1 MNAYRTRRATT
12 DDLGQLVA
20 LWEAAQL
27 APLELEKRFTEF
39 QVAED
44 AGGRLVAAIALH
56 IAGSEGRI
64 HSETFADFALTD
76 DLRPQLW
83 ERLQVLAA
91 NHGLFRVWTQETAP
105 FWKKAAGFAEPS
117 REVLEKLPDTFR
129 SEEPVWLALQLRE
142 PGADPDALEREFSVY
157 REAEKAKRD
166 KILQHAAALRI
177 IGTIIAVLIFMF
189 TLAVLVFFFRHSARP
204 HR

>member
-27 APLELEKRFTEF
+27 PPPELEKRFTEF

-44 AGGRLVAAIALH
+44 AQGKLVAAVALH

-64 HSETFADFALTD
+64 HSESFGDFALTD
-76 DLRPQLW
+76 DVRPQLW

-91 NHGLFRVWTQETAP
+91 NHGLFRLWTQETAP
-105 FWKKAAGFAEPS
+105 FWRKAAGFSQPS
-117 REVLEKLPDTFR
+117 HEVMAKLPEAFR
-129 SEEPVWLALQLRE
+129 SEAPGWLAIQLRE
-142 PGADPDALEREFSVY
+142 PGADPDLLEREFAAY

-166 KILQHAAALRI
+166 KLLQHAAALRI
-177 IGTIIAVLIFMF
+177 IGTLIAVVVFIFV
-189 TLAVLVFFFRHSARP
+189 LAVLVYFVRHRL
-204 HR
+204 R

>member
-12 DDLGQLVA
+12 DDLAQLVA

-27 APLELEKRFTEF
+27 PALELEKRFTEF

-44 AGGRLVAAIALH
+44 SAGKLVGAIALH
-56 IAGSEGRI
+56 IAGAEGRI
-64 HSETFADFALTD
+64 HSETFADFSLTD
-76 DLRPQLW
+76 TVRPQLW

-91 NHGLFRVWTQETAP
+91 NHGLFRLWTRETAP
-105 FWKKAAGFAEPS
+105 FWKKAAGLSEPS
-117 REVLEKLPDTFR
+117 REAMAKLPEAFGPQDAG
-129 SEEPVWLALQLRE
+129 WLAIQLRE
-142 PGADPDALEREFSVY
+142 PGADPEVLEREFTIY
-157 REAEKAKRD
+157 KEAEKAKRD

-177 IGTIIAVLIFMF
+177 IGTVIAVAVFIFTVGVLIYF
-189 TLAVLVFFFRHSARP
+189 LRRP